1 MEPNR
6 PPHRIAWREY
16 FASLLAAAGR
26 HRYVA
31 LLLLLLA
38 VVIFARSV
46 VLQGY
51 VAADDAMAPTIRKG
65 DRFMVNKLVVGFRIP
80 FTQARFL
87 RGRAIERGDLVVFV
101 YPEDRSKIFV
111 RRVIGLPGD
120 LIEIRSKQVYLN
132 GALYD
137 EPYVL
142 HREKTIVPPEQ
153 NPRDNRK
160 PAQIPDGSYFLLGDN
175 RDHSYD
181 SRFFGILKD
190 HDIRGIVS
198 FRYWRGKAATE
209 KKKTISP

>member
-1 MEPNR
+1 MATLR
-6 PPHRIAWREY
+6 
-16 FASLLAAAGR
+16 AAAGR
-26 HRYVA
+26 HRFVA
-31 LLLLLLA
+31 LLILLLA
-38 VVIFARSV
+38 VVVFARAV

-51 VAADDAMAPTIRKG
+51 VAADDAMAPTLQPG
-65 DRFMVNKLVVGFRIP
+65 DRFMVNKLVIGFRIP

-87 RGRAIERGDLVVFV
+87 RGRAIARGDLVVFV

-120 LIEIRSKQVYLN
+120 LVEIRNKRVYLN
-132 GALYD
+132 GAPYD

-142 HREKTIVPPEQ
+142 YREKNVVPQEQ
-153 NPRDNRK
+153 HPRDNRK
-160 PAQIPDGSYFLLGDN
+160 PVQVSDGSYFLLGDN

-198 FRYWRGKAATE
+198 FRYWRGKNVKE
-209 KKKTISP
+209 KKSALSP